1 MKDKKNLIQTI
12 ILSLVAIVVLF
23 VAGVMVSGHFASKSD
38 GQIQIQ
44 LVDLNGVTT
53 LEKDVDFKEG
63 DTLQYL
69 LEENFDN
76 VVIENGMLM
85 SIEEFVTPADW
96 STYIAIYV
104 NGEMSMVGLLE
115 IEFEDGTLISF
126 VMTEFN
132 YDF

>member
-1 MKDKKNLIQTI
+1 MKNKKTLIQTI

-104 NGEMSMVGLLE
+104 NGEMSIVGLLE

>member
-1 MKDKKNLIQTI
+1 MKNKKNLIQTI

-23 VAGVMVSGHFASKSD
+23 VAGVMVSGHFVSKSD

-126 VMTEFN
+126 VMTAFN